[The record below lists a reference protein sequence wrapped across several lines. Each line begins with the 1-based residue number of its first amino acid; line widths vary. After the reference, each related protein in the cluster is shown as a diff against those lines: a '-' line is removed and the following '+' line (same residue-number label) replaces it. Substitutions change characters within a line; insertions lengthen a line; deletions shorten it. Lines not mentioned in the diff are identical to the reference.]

1 MFENEPENSERRR
14 SSRITAKNEKRREK
28 ESFNRRE
35 NRNKG
40 KVKESIDL
48 DEDMRFL
55 LEFESES
62 DHDKNDEPYVPS
74 MSMKALFKKFLA
86 CEHELIQQS
95 HAEEIKKKR
104 KEKELHSKLFLQRK
118 TTKKSLAMS
127 KMLRILMFS
136 LSSSNIFPRTR
147 R

>member
-1 MFENEPENSERRR
+1 VFENEPENSERRR

-74 MSMKALFKKFLA
+74 
-86 CEHELIQQS
+86 
-95 HAEEIKKKR
+95 R
-104 KEKELHSKLFLQRK
+104 RRK
-118 TTKKSLAMS
+118 TTNNHKTPKKVMS
-127 KMLRILMFS
+127 STKVSCFS
-136 LSSSNIFPRTR
+136 FLSFS
-147 R
+147 